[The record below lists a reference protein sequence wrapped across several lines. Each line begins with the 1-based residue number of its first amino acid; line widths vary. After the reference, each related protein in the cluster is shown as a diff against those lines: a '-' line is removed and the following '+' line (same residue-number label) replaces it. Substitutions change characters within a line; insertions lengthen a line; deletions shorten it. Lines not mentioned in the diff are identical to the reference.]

1 MSKHECLKNDEA
13 RRSKGRERSL
23 PAERGAFVIR
33 SFVIRASLDIPSFVV
48 RHLLRVTLALIALS
62 PALASLADDP
72 PLDRHEFREP
82 HMGTQ
87 FRLVLYTPDEPS
99 ANAASRAA
107 FDRIAQLDA
116 MLSDYQP
123 DSELMQL
130 CAKAGGPP
138 VPVSDE
144 LFFVLSRALDVAKRS
159 DGAFDPTVGPIIRL
173 WRHARRQHK
182 LPEPERLTQARKLV
196 GYENVRLNES
206 DRTVQL
212 LKPRMQL
219 DLGGIAKGYA
229 ADEAMAVLKERGV
242 TRALVAA
249 SGDIVMSDPPPAE
262 SGWTIGIAGVQKGVG
277 SLLPPRPGVCF
288 AQKTPD
294 PFSLLLC
301 NAAVST
307 SGDTEQFIEIDGR
320 RYSHIVDPKTGIGLT
335 DRLQVTVVAPT
346 GTASDSLAT
355 AVCVLG
361 VDRGLK
367 LIESL
372 EATSALIARPT
383 DAGPQVWESARFKD
397 LKRGNP

>member
-1 MSKHECLKNDEA
+1 
-13 RRSKGRERSL
+13 
-23 PAERGAFVIR
+23 V
-33 SFVIRASLDIPSFVV
+33 
-48 RHLLRVTLALIALS
+48 
-62 PALASLADDP
+62 
-72 PLDRHEFREP
+72 RHEFREP

-138 VPVSDE
+138 VPVSEE
-144 LFFVLSRALDVAKRS
+144 LYFVLSRAIDTAKRS

-182 LPEPERLTQARKLV
+182 LPDPARIAEARKLV
-196 GYENVRLNES
+196 GYENVRVNAE
-206 DRTVQL
+206 DRTVEL
-212 LKPRMQL
+212 LKARMQL

-229 ADEAMAVLKERGV
+229 ADEAMAVLKKHGV

-249 SGDIVMSDPPPAE
+249 SGDIVVSDPPPGE
-262 SGWTIGIAGVQKGVG
+262 SGWTIGIAPPEGATK
-277 SLLPPRPGVCF
+277 PPRDF
-288 AQKTPD
+288 
-294 PFSLLLC
+294 LLLR
-301 NAAVST
+301 NTAVST
-307 SGDTEQFIEIDGR
+307 SGDTEQFVEIDGR
-320 RYSHIVDPKTGIGLT
+320 RYSHIVDPATGLGLT
-335 DRLQVTVVAPT
+335 NRLQVTVVAAT

-372 EATSALIARPT
+372 DATSALIARPT
-383 DAGPQVWESARFKD
+383 DEGPQVWESSRFKD
-397 LKRGNP
+397 LPRGKSKQPD

>member
-1 MSKHECLKNDEA
+1 
-13 RRSKGRERSL
+13 
-23 PAERGAFVIR
+23 
-33 SFVIRASLDIPSFVV
+33 
-48 RHLLRVTLALIALS
+48 
-62 PALASLADDP
+62 
-72 PLDRHEFREP
+72 
-82 HMGTQ
+82 MGTQ

-116 MLSDYQP
+116 MLSDYRP

-138 VPVSDE
+138 VPVSAE
-144 LFFVLSRALDVAKRS
+144 LFFVLSRSQDLSKRS
-159 DGAFDPTVGPIIRL
+159 DGAFDVTVGPLIRL

-182 LPEPERLTQARKLV
+182 LPDSARIAEARKLV
-196 GYENVRLNES
+196 GYENVRLNAEA
-206 DRTVQL
+206 RTVEL

-229 ADEAMAVLKERGV
+229 ADEAMAVLKKQSV

-249 SGDIVMSDPPPAE
+249 SGDIVVSDPPPGE
-262 SGWTIGIAGVQKGVG
+262 SGWTIGIAPPDEKGVRN
-277 SLLPPRPGVCF
+277 LLPVRPDGCF
-288 AQKTPD
+288 AQKIPD
-294 PFSLLLC
+294 TFFLLR

-307 SGDTEQFIEIDGR
+307 SGDTEQFIEIEGR
-320 RYSHIVDPKTGIGLT
+320 RYSHIVDPQTGIGLT

-367 LIESL
+367 LIESI
-372 EATSALIARPT
+372 EGTAALVARPS
-383 DAGPQVWESARFKD
+383 DEGRQIWESLRFAD
-397 LKRGNP
+397 LPRGQSKQPK